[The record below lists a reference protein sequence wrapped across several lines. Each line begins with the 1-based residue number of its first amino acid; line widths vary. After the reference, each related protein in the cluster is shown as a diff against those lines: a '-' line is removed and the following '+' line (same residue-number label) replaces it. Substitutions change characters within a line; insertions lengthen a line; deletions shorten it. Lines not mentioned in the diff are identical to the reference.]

1 MVSGTLANA
10 GRPERVIKQNIK
22 CFEVFKSFL
31 KLYTQTL
38 LGHYLMQLNSS
49 QCYSTLHNLPLQL
62 FSNYFF
68 QLNCNL

>member
-31 KLYTQTL
+31 KLYSNTTWTL
-38 LGHYLMQLNSS
+38 LDA
-49 QCYSTLHNLPLQL
+49 TQL
-62 FSNYFF
+62 FSMLLYFTQPATTIVF
-68 QLNCNL
+68 KLLFPIEL